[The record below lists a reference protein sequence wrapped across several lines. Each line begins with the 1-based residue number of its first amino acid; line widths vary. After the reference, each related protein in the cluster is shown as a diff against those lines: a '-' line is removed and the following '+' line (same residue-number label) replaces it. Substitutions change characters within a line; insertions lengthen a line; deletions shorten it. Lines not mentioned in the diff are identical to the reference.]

1 MTTKLHIICDSR
13 GVPLGLT
20 TSQGQRHD
28 SVFFEIVAEQGRRR
42 GRGRKL
48 RPVKAISAD
57 NAYQIKRINRWC
69 RNRRIERV
77 IPSNKRQR
85 HYMNRRPG
93 PNPTFDKEK
102 YRRRNVVERLI
113 GWLKENRRIAMRF
126 EKLAQNFRAMAT
138 LAVIRRLLPL
148 LPMRAA

>member
-1 MTTKLHIICDSR
+1 MTTKLHVVCDSR
-13 GVPLGLT
+13 GTVLGLV

-28 SVFFEIVAEQGRRR
+28 SLFFEEVIEQGRRR

-48 RPVKAISAD
+48 RKVQAISAD
-57 NAYQIKRINRWC
+57 RAYQGKRIRQWL

-77 IPSNKRQR
+77 IPFKAEQR
-85 HYMNRRPG
+85 RKMRHTPG
-93 PNPTFDKEK
+93 PNPTFDKVK
-102 YRRRNVVERLI
+102 YRQRNVVERVI
-113 GWLKENRRIAMRF
+113 GWLKENRRIATRF

-148 LPMRAA
+148 LSKEGV